1 MIQYFT
7 TFDAID
13 LKQLMA
19 VYKGSNEKGAQ
30 RTYPEEND
38 YVKRLDTYE
47 SAFLKFIRD
56 DFLSLPHSTYAVYV
70 ENGIYFSAA
79 RLIRS
84 DQNTIYLEALETNP
98 LYRKQGYAKKLI
110 VQLKADLVRQG
121 VRELRS
127 NVSYSNEK
135 SLSLHE
141 ACGFAIDQNPG
152 YDYHYGTFEEGSYG
166 MLCLLPVLNHIS

>member
-1 MIQYFT
+1 MIQYFS
-7 TFDAID
+7 TFNTID
-13 LKQLMA
+13 SKQLMA
-19 VYKGSNEKGAQ
+19 VYTGSNEKGAQ
-30 RTYPEEND
+30 RTYPEEKD
-38 YVKRLDTYE
+38 YKKRLDTYE
-47 SAFLKFIRD
+47 SAFIEFIRD

-84 DQNTIYLEALETNP
+84 NQNIVYLEALETNP

-110 VQLKADLVRQG
+110 MQLKIDLIRQG

-135 SLSLHE
+135 SLSLHK
-141 ACGFAIDQNPG
+141 ACGFIIDQNPG
-152 YDYHYGTFEEGSYG
+152 YDYHYGAFEEGSYG
-166 MLCLLPVLNHIS
+166 MLCLLPVLNHI